1 MKDNERAQ
9 ILSGYRRTLS
19 TSSARASSGCL
30 LGRIEK
36 VGESNRMAAKRRA
49 WALKES
55 DRHRQERKS
64 HWTAHVQGR
73 GVIRGEFIYTI
84 WLNRQTCC
92 WTWCQIFRLSIGL
105 CVLFS
110 LINCYNIWVF
120 KLVRRTFVRTFET
133 TAAFELYSFSTKI
146 IILAV
151 NIS

>member
-1 MKDNERAQ
+1 MGWGTWLVQ
-9 ILSGYRRTLS
+9 MVMLLSKRSLRWPNIGPAIDWQ
-19 TSSARASSGCL
+19 SAWRASSGCL
-30 LGRIEK
+30 IGRIEK

-84 WLNRQTCC
+84 WLNLQTCC

-105 CVLFS
+105 RVLFS
-110 LINCYNIWVF
+110 LIGCYNIWMF
-120 KLVRRTFVRTFET
+120 KLGRRTFVRTIET
-133 TAAFELYSFSTKI
+133 QAEIGLS
-146 IILAV
+146 
-151 NIS
+151 

>member
-1 MKDNERAQ
+1 MGAFQEGSQDLHKLIELLADNKASVLGLSRGREASDNERAQ

-36 VGESNRMAAKRRA
+36 VGESHRMAAKRRA

-84 WLNRQTCC
+84 
-92 WTWCQIFRLSIGL
+92 
-105 CVLFS
+105 
-110 LINCYNIWVF
+110 
-120 KLVRRTFVRTFET
+120 
-133 TAAFELYSFSTKI
+133 
-146 IILAV
+146 
-151 NIS
+151 